1 MKLGARQL
9 FVWSLNIQLWMK
21 AVFHCTTRKGGVLL
35 WDLQSEHMVIYVPAI
50 LHYIYKCILCFIYPN
65 ENNKN
70 TASVD
75 TIENRHSN
83 KKKHVNIDFVY
94 IIRYLV
100 WVKYNRGTVI
110 LTKVFFFFHTRTS
123 MLFCLLQER
132 IICFNIKCDNT
143 NI

>member
-1 MKLGARQL
+1 
-9 FVWSLNIQLWMK
+9 
-21 AVFHCTTRKGGVLL
+21 
-35 WDLQSEHMVIYVPAI
+35 MVRYVPAV
-50 LHYIYKCILCFIYPN
+50 LYNIYKCILCFIYPN
-65 ENNKN
+65 EKNKN

-83 KKKHVNIDFVY
+83 KKHVNIDFIY
-94 IIRYLV
+94 IIRYVV
-100 WVKYNRGTVI
+100 WVRYNRGNVI
-110 LTKVFFFFHTRTS
+110 LTKALFHTRFS